1 MTEDEY
7 RRQYCRQH
15 RRVIAVMI
23 GLALVGAAS
32 LGLIL
37 AVVIALV
44 MP

>member
-1 MTEDEY
+1 MTELEY
-7 RRQYCRQH
+7 RRQYRRQH
-15 RRVIAVMI
+15 RRVMAVMI

-44 MP
+44 RS